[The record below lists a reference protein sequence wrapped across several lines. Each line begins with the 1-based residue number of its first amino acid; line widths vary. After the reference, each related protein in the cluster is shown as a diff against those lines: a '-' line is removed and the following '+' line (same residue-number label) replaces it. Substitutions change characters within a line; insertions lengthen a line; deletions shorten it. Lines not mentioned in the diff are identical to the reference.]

1 MFENVKCKY
10 RIESPCKI
18 CNERKEACWDRCEK
32 YKRYKQET
40 QKQKDFLNGKI
51 NYIAVSYEADRV
63 QEARKKYGKG

>member
-1 MFENVKCKY
+1 MFENVKY

-51 NYIAVSYEADRV
+51 NYIA
-63 QEARKKYGKG
+63 EARKCATGAMLCSENGEGK